1 MYEQEK
7 KPLRHHLPL
16 MIFDRSHRIPKATHL
31 LQLCSQ
37 DVMSRG
43 SISFNYSHFSSIY
56 TSAARSFLCT
66 EILCSSEFT
75 GKMCFFFCLQFFS
88 PSFYTKSSVFPL
100 LTRATTS
107 HLVRCCIKLWHQP
120 VLIVSRPSTRL
131 SFPFIFRFFEQVSVA
146 RHPAKADNEK
156 RCMMSCRQSM

>member
-1 MYEQEK
+1 MRQTRLRRFLPQLGPQFSRVWTKQIVFICTGIKVMYEREK

-43 SISFNYSHFSSIY
+43 SISFNYSHLSSIY
-56 TSAARSFLCT
+56 TSAARSFLRT

-75 GKMCFFFCLQFFS
+75 GKTCFFFCLFLF
-88 PSFYTKSSVFPL
+88 FPL
-100 LTRATTS
+100 LLYKVLSVPTANPGHYISFSALLYQTMTSACSNCFQTR
-107 HLVRCCIKLWHQP
+107 HQ
-120 VLIVSRPSTRL
+120 
-131 SFPFIFRFFEQVSVA
+131 A
-146 RHPAKADNEK
+146 
-156 RCMMSCRQSM
+156 